1 MGYSQSFQNPSQKDQ
16 NLKQPKLDFL
26 IFIST
31 KIKDSLLENKI
42 LDSIISQIG
51 GISMDFDL
59 NFKIPEYNGC
69 LLKIK
74 SDDIR
79 KKRDATQHLLEFI
92 VKHNLDHNPNEPQ
105 KKGEKIAIII
115 MIPNGLVSMIIG
127 TRGKQIS
134 NLIEESQ
141 ASIVINQPIYKMTYR
156 TVTISGY
163 PEGIAKGVM
172 LIQQIMEERYN
183 EVNTIEFECPPL
195 NVMTTQTNVKIVLP
209 EYIIDKMYS
218 KRHGNSFVNI
228 IKDKYDVTTKVY
240 QEYKNRQLDKKD
252 MVCSFKGTINH
263 VQDAI
268 MELSHKIKDDIRSI
282 YDGKESYQ
290 LKILINKVFVTK
302 LIGAGGCMIQE
313 IANFAKGASIKIM
326 SNKNDEKKN
335 NFHDIP
341 LCIAGGFYSVQ
352 DATCIIIEQMECF
365 KNGGPVLKSGK
376 SLHDNI
382 AVQFMNSIF
391 TNALPGQS
399 EDAHTYTLKE
409 RFNQANEE
417 NSGNNNLNNNGE
429 ENMGYESNQN
439 DERIMDEM
447 QQRDREKFKDF
458 SDPNMMQEYPRSH
471 YYSRSRSR
479 SRSRNRERDRSKSR
493 DRDRYRRDNQRSRSK
508 KYSRSNSR
516 NHRRSRSRTDDYRKR
531 RGDNDRERDNNNSN
545 RNYQRPYSLFSYIEN
560 GVTKINTYFTV
571 PDHLV
576 SLLIG
581 KKGENVRAIMN
592 STGAVVTFCKE
603 YNDDSKINTS
613 NGIARLCNLKGT
625 IKQNMEAMG
634 KILELVVKFES
645 GNNQQPTKE
654 K

>member
-1 MGYSQSFQNPSQKDQ
+1 METDNQNSQKDEQDNLQKKIDSERELAQADNISDSKSPKKSNSNSYDNSRRNSSDSELELGQKKSDFGYSQSFQNPSQKDP
-16 NLKQPKLDFL
+16 NIKQPKLDFL

-195 NVMTTQTNVKIVLP
+195 NVMTTQTNVKIVLS
-209 EYIIDKMYS
+209 EYIVDKIYS
-218 KRHGNSFVNI
+218 RRHGNVSFI
-228 IKDKYDVTTKVY
+228 TSIKDKYDVTTKVY
-240 QEYKNRQLDKKD
+240 QEHKNRQLDKKD
-252 MVCSFKGTINH
+252 VVCSFKGTINH

-268 MELSHKIKDDIRSI
+268 MELSYKIKDDIRSI

-365 KNGGPVLKSGK
+365 KNGGPV
-376 SLHDNI
+376 
-382 AVQFMNSIF
+382 SIF
-391 TNALPGQS
+391 L
-399 EDAHTYTLKE
+399 YLIIYFLY
-409 RFNQANEE
+409 RF
-417 NSGNNNLNNNGE
+417 
-429 ENMGYESNQN
+429 
-439 DERIMDEM
+439 
-447 QQRDREKFKDF
+447 
-458 SDPNMMQEYPRSH
+458 
-471 YYSRSRSR
+471 
-479 SRSRNRERDRSKSR
+479 
-493 DRDRYRRDNQRSRSK
+493 
-508 KYSRSNSR
+508 
-516 NHRRSRSRTDDYRKR
+516 
-531 RGDNDRERDNNNSN
+531 
-545 RNYQRPYSLFSYIEN
+545 
-560 GVTKINTYFTV
+560 
-571 PDHLV
+571 
-576 SLLIG
+576 
-581 KKGENVRAIMN
+581 
-592 STGAVVTFCKE
+592 
-603 YNDDSKINTS
+603 
-613 NGIARLCNLKGT
+613 
-625 IKQNMEAMG
+625 
-634 KILELVVKFES
+634 
-645 GNNQQPTKE
+645 
-654 K
+654 

>member
-1 MGYSQSFQNPSQKDQ
+1 MDNSNNQNAQNYEQENLQKSGEQEKEIAQCDNRSDSKSPKKSRSNSYSRHDISRRNSSDRSDFEQGQKKGDISYSQNFQSSGQKDQ

-59 NFKIPEYNGC
+59 DFKIPEYNGC

-79 KKRDATQHLLEFI
+79 KKKDATQHLLEFI
-92 VKHNLDHNPNEPQ
+92 VKHNLDHNPNEPPQ

-134 NLIEESQ
+134 SLIEESQ

-163 PEGIAKGVM
+163 PEGIAKGIM

-209 EYIIDKMYS
+209 DYIVDNIYA
-218 KRHGNSFVNI
+218 KRHGNVSFINM

-240 QEYKNRQLDKKD
+240 QEHKNRQLDKKD
-252 MVCSFKGTINH
+252 VVCSFKGTINH
-263 VQDAI
+263 VQVAI
-268 MELSHKIKDDIRSI
+268 MELSQKIKDDIRST

-341 LCIAGGFYSVQ
+341 LCIAGGFFSVQ

-365 KNGGPVLKSGK
+365 KNGGPV
-376 SLHDNI
+376 
-382 AVQFMNSIF
+382 SIF
-391 TNALPGQS
+391 
-399 EDAHTYTLKE
+399 Y
-409 RFNQANEE
+409 
-417 NSGNNNLNNNGE
+417 
-429 ENMGYESNQN
+429 
-439 DERIMDEM
+439 
-447 QQRDREKFKDF
+447 
-458 SDPNMMQEYPRSH
+458 
-471 YYSRSRSR
+471 
-479 SRSRNRERDRSKSR
+479 
-493 DRDRYRRDNQRSRSK
+493 
-508 KYSRSNSR
+508 
-516 NHRRSRSRTDDYRKR
+516 
-531 RGDNDRERDNNNSN
+531 
-545 RNYQRPYSLFSYIEN
+545 
-560 GVTKINTYFTV
+560 
-571 PDHLV
+571 
-576 SLLIG
+576 
-581 KKGENVRAIMN
+581 
-592 STGAVVTFCKE
+592 
-603 YNDDSKINTS
+603 
-613 NGIARLCNLKGT
+613 
-625 IKQNMEAMG
+625 
-634 KILELVVKFES
+634 
-645 GNNQQPTKE
+645 
-654 K
+654 

>member
-1 MGYSQSFQNPSQKDQ
+1 MEIDNHNSQKDDQDNLQKKLDSERELAQADNISDSKSPKKSNSNSYDNSRRNSSDSEFELGQKKSDFGYSQSYQNNPSQKDP
-16 NLKQPKLDFL
+16 NIKHPKLDFL

-195 NVMTTQTNVKIVLP
+195 NVMTTQTNVKIVLS
-209 EYIIDKMYS
+209 EYIVDKIYS
-218 KRHGNSFVNI
+218 RRHGNVSFI
-228 IKDKYDVTTKVY
+228 TSIKDKYDVTTKVY
-240 QEYKNRQLDKKD
+240 QEHKNRQLDKKD
-252 MVCSFKGTINH
+252 VICSFKGTINH

-365 KNGGPVLKSGK
+365 KNGGPV
-376 SLHDNI
+376 
-382 AVQFMNSIF
+382 SIF
-391 TNALPGQS
+391 L
-399 EDAHTYTLKE
+399 YLIIYFLY
-409 RFNQANEE
+409 RF
-417 NSGNNNLNNNGE
+417 
-429 ENMGYESNQN
+429 
-439 DERIMDEM
+439 
-447 QQRDREKFKDF
+447 
-458 SDPNMMQEYPRSH
+458 
-471 YYSRSRSR
+471 
-479 SRSRNRERDRSKSR
+479 
-493 DRDRYRRDNQRSRSK
+493 
-508 KYSRSNSR
+508 
-516 NHRRSRSRTDDYRKR
+516 
-531 RGDNDRERDNNNSN
+531 
-545 RNYQRPYSLFSYIEN
+545 
-560 GVTKINTYFTV
+560 
-571 PDHLV
+571 
-576 SLLIG
+576 
-581 KKGENVRAIMN
+581 
-592 STGAVVTFCKE
+592 
-603 YNDDSKINTS
+603 
-613 NGIARLCNLKGT
+613 
-625 IKQNMEAMG
+625 
-634 KILELVVKFES
+634 
-645 GNNQQPTKE
+645 
-654 K
+654 